1 MAYIYRHTRLD
12 TGHVFYV
19 GIGGLSKDDNYKRAY
34 SKKDR
39 NNYWNNI
46 VKITHFKIDIISDG
60 WISIEEAYEKE
71 KFWISFY
78 GRSDLGKG
86 SLCNFTDGGEGN
98 SNPTKE
104 TRKKISESN
113 KNRIPTQNQ
122 KDSSKIRL
130 LGKSYIELYG
140 LEKANFIK
148 EKQKLAV
155 RPPYKS
161 GENHHMFG
169 KKRPL
174 QSKIMKNL
182 YSEGKISSPF
192 SKFKGDLNPMKN
204 SEICKKVSESKKG
217 IPKSKIECPH
227 CHKIGGTGNMQRWH
241 FNNCKKIISNL
252 ED

>member
-98 SNPTKE
+98 SNLTKE

-113 KNRIPTQNQ
+113 KNPSDETR
-122 KDSSKIRL
+122 K
-130 LGKSYIELYG
+130 
-140 LEKANFIK
+140 
-148 EKQKLAV
+148 
-155 RPPYKS
+155 
-161 GENHHMFG
+161 
-169 KKRPL
+169 
-174 QSKIMKNL
+174 
-182 YSEGKISSPF
+182 KISDSR
-192 SKFKGDLNPMKN
+192 KN
-204 SEICKKVSESKKG
+204 QTEETSKKMSEAQ
-217 IPKSKIECPH
+217 KRRYAK
-227 CHKIGGTGNMQRWH
+227 
-241 FNNCKKIISNL
+241 
-252 ED
+252 